1 MRDAVEQYK
10 KREGRNPPKGYDE
23 WFNFVQRE
31 LSDSCPTRL
40 SPFEQ
45 LSKDLNLFWGI
56 EGRELRERIE
66 SMGEAPIGALGRV
79 RVRNGRVVGWGEMRE
94 EGIGKGGEDMER
106 NDARVAMV
114 EMLEELRE
122 RGANVPDGEWIS
134 RMTLCAS

>member
-1 MRDAVEQYK
+1 MRDAVKQYK

-31 LSDSCPTRL
+31 LSDSCPTKL

-45 LSKDLNLFWGI
+45 LSKDLNRFWGI
-56 EGRELRERIE
+56 EGKELRERIE
-66 SMGEAPIGALGRV
+66 RMGEAPIGALGRV
-79 RVRNGRVVGWGEMRE
+79 RVRNGRVVGWREMRE
-94 EGIGKGGEDMER
+94 EAIKAGAEEMER

-114 EMLEELRE
+114 EMLEELRD
-122 RGANVPDGEWIS
+122 RGAKLPNGEWIS